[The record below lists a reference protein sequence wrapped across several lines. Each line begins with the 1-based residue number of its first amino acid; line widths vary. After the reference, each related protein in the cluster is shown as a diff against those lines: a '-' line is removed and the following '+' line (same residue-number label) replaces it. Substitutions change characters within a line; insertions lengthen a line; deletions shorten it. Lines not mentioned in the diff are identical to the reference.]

1 MTERTETEGSKQ
13 TSGQSS
19 PGGSLWGQGTA
30 VHMSLYWYCCCIWW
44 TTSQSLI
51 ELFPQLVMTGCPLHL
66 LPGVLKP
73 IILVKK
79 GWNKMKMLL
88 QKLRGYSPGR
98 TSHWTF
104 MSPDTHHELIL
115 SAHQTLSL
123 LELFNKELL
132 PSRHLSKYIIAV
144 KLPCP
149 QKVRRNSSIIK
160 PIVHMRN

>member
-19 PGGSLWGQGTA
+19 PGESLWGRATA
-30 VHMSLYWYCCCIWW
+30 VRMSLYCYYCCIWW
-44 TTSQSLI
+44 TTSQSLK
-51 ELFPQLVMTGCPLHL
+51 ELLPQLVMTGCPLHL

-73 IILVKK
+73 IILVRK

-88 QKLRGYSPGR
+88 SKLRGYSPGR
-98 TSHWTF
+98 TSCWTI

-115 SAHQTLSL
+115 SAHQTLAL
-123 LELFNKELL
+123 LELSSKELL
-132 PSRHLSKYIIAV
+132 PSRHLSEYTTAV
-144 KLPCP
+144 KLPSP
-149 QKVRRNSSIIK
+149 EKAQGNSSIIK